1 MALSLTIIN
10 TCVNCYP
17 VRQLVP
23 SFVILAVP
31 APPPGDTDGS
41 IITYVIAGVSAVLA
55 LVLIVIVCVIAY
67 ICVSLCR
74 AEKEQDTFGG
84 FTRRSS
90 FRMSLKKPKLVDPLE
105 QFRATHP
112 WPSETMHTSGYM
124 TGTDCPARPLPCRPG
139 EPPPCATEWVPV
151 QNDSAAG

>member
-1 MALSLTIIN
+1 MQSL
-10 TCVNCYP
+10 
-17 VRQLVP
+17 
-23 SFVILAVP
+23 VILAVP
-31 APPPGDTDGS
+31 AAPPGDTDDS
-41 IITYVIAGVSAVLA
+41 IIIYIIAGVSAVLA

-67 ICVSLCR
+67 ICVSMCR

-124 TGTDCPARPLPCRPG
+124 TGMDCPDR
-139 EPPPCATEWVPV
+139 PPPLQAWRATPLCH
-151 QNDSAAG
+151 